1 MSFTSRDTMAL
12 NLPTTIDYKNL
23 LLENVRDLLMPESNY
38 DVTIFAGKD
47 QAQQTFRAHKFI
59 LSFRSPYCRRLLL
72 VEESEGIVEYTGV
85 EREIE
90 TEEMAEYTS
99 DPCTFKFKDISPPVF
114 DVVLQYDFSFIYFLQ
129 LMFKTC
135 YNWSILILFQIPGT
149 CTPEYFR

>member
-1 MSFTSRDTMAL
+1 MAL
-12 NLPTTIDYKNL
+12 NLPTTINYKNL

-59 LSFRSPYCRRLLL
+59 LSFRSPYCRRLL

-135 YNWSILILFQIPGT
+135 YN
-149 CTPEYFR
+149 